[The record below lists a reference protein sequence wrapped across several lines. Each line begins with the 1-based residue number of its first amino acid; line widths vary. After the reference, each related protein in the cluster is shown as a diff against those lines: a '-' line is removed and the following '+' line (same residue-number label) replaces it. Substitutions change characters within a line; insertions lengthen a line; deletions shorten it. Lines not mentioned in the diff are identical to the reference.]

1 MTLIIFTNVSMPNA
15 RLNNFITSNSFSQEN
30 VHWIQAKHISQ
41 QDHGIGTGWDTA
53 RDPSKGGGYLHSKAR
68 TGEEKIFYHSR
79 HS

>member
-41 QDHGIGTGWDTA
+41 QDHGIGTG
-53 RDPSKGGGYLHSKAR
+53 
-68 TGEEKIFYHSR
+68 
-79 HS
+79 